1 LLDSALACAV
11 GFLGLGLK
19 LLNLGTAEPLLF
31 AMGEIWSSFS
41 RVPTLLMSGRPSLCY
56 KKERRPN
63 EVFYFCLLT
72 REDATDAVM

>member
-1 LLDSALACAV
+1 
-11 GFLGLGLK
+11 LGLK

-31 AMGEIWSSFS
+31 AMGGIWSTFS
-41 RVPTLLMSGRPSLCY
+41 RVATLLMSGRSFPY
-56 KKERRPN
+56 HEKERRPN